1 MSKLRKVGDELR
13 LKLSGLDSDEFKE
26 ALQLSKAVPGRV
38 WDPEAKESVYPFNA
52 ENAMRLASTIR
63 VQPDAAVQ
71 EAISERADEI
81 AKEIAARAPD
91 DSTLRV
97 PYADQLFPFQRGGI
111 EFMVTNRATLN
122 ADELGLGKTVQGL
135 GTVHEASLREILPPE
150 PRGLIIAN
158 RTVKKHWASTVEV
171 GPRDRN
177 RKPIFKNWI
186 PSEATILDGST
197 AKRRGTQLENAHPY
211 VVVNWEQLRGEKDG
225 PRLRAQNWD
234 FVIADAV
241 SRAKNRQAQQT
252 KALHK
257 IKAPVLIGIDG
268 APIWNDPA
276 DLWGPLHWLD
286 RESFPSYWAFY
297 HTYVMYYEGFYE
309 RVVTGV
315 RNPDALRFALRK
327 KLIRRTMPQVLP
339 QMPKKLP
346 PKTIEVELYPVQ
358 QKLYK
363 QAEQELWLAVEQA
376 VEENP
381 DMDLE
386 RLGDIVERGDM
397 RELFVMI
404 PNAGAAQ
411 IRMRQIVS
419 TPALLG
425 GPDKSVKLDTAQE
438 LIMRHADKQ
447 FVVFTHFRGTTQ
459 IMAERLQ
466 RESKNPMEAVW
477 MHGETPDDERDRAQE
492 LFQAGDARVFVSTIR
507 AGGEGIDLYAADTGI
522 FIERDW
528 TPTPNIQAEG
538 RYHRIGQTND
548 TTTIIIDALDTVDVS
563 RVRPTN
569 RLKQMIGTAIIGK
582 DK

>member
-1 MSKLRKVGDELR
+1 
-13 LKLSGLDSDEFKE
+13 
-26 ALQLSKAVPGRV
+26 
-38 WDPEAKESVYPFNA
+38 
-52 ENAMRLASTIR
+52 
-63 VQPDAAVQ
+63 
-71 EAISERADEI
+71 
-81 AKEIAARAPD
+81 
-91 DSTLRV
+91 
-97 PYADQLFPFQRGGI
+97 
-111 EFMVTNRATLN
+111 
-122 ADELGLGKTVQGL
+122 
-135 GTVHEASLREILPPE
+135 
-150 PRGLIIAN
+150 
-158 RTVKKHWASTVEV
+158 
-171 GPRDRN
+171 
-177 RKPIFKNWI
+177 
-186 PSEATILDGST
+186 
-197 AKRRGTQLENAHPY
+197 
-211 VVVNWEQLRGEKDG
+211 
-225 PRLRAQNWD
+225 
-234 FVIADAV
+234 
-241 SRAKNRQAQQT
+241 
-252 KALHK
+252 
-257 IKAPVLIGIDG
+257 
-268 APIWNDPA
+268 
-276 DLWGPLHWLD
+276 
-286 RESFPSYWAFY
+286 
-297 HTYVMYYEGFYE
+297 
-309 RVVTGV
+309 
-315 RNPDALRFALRK
+315 
-327 KLIRRTMPQVLP
+327 VLP